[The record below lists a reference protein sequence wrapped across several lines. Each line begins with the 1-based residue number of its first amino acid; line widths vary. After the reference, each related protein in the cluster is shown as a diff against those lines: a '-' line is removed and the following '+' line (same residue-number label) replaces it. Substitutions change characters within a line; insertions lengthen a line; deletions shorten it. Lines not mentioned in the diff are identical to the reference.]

1 MPNKKITHKLQS
13 YVKTIDEIE
22 ELTCIDFFCNLEDDI
37 EDELESSVNINS
49 WTFKN
54 NTTK

>member
-1 MPNKKITHKLQS
+1 MPNKKITLELES

-22 ELTCIDFFCNLEDDI
+22 KLTGIDFFYNLEDHI

-49 WTFKN
+49 WTFK
-54 NTTK
+54 K

>member
-1 MPNKKITHKLQS
+1 MRQNQLQS

-22 ELTCIDFFCNLEDDI
+22 ELTFIDFFCNLEGYI

-49 WTFKN
+49 WSF
-54 NTTK
+54 